1 MFDSLKNLMGW
12 RLPAP
17 IIGVALFFSCTPA
30 QAGLF
35 DILPGMG
42 QTQRVELTD
51 GADKAAM
58 FTQAFSEGGALT
70 PSVSPADFALRKVA
84 IASFQIE
91 FVTEQVGTGRNGDGA
106 AVKTYTL
113 KGVTDAQMQ
122 AVTDKMYREFAA
134 LLTKRG
140 FEVMPTEALMN
151 TSFKAELM
159 VPNDGPVHYDSKGAI
174 SDAAYAA
181 GVLKHASKADEHQ
194 AGVTVT
200 AKGTAPHAFETKF
213 MSLPAAR
220 NAADELGIAV
230 VQARLTVGFM
240 QIDAATGG
248 LSQNVEGKP
257 RNVLAIKDS
266 RYDVFWP
273 TAKMALFALK
283 KPVLL
288 SNSVSDKVT
297 ELGMTTTEKTGAV
310 AQGVFGAVTGFVGLS
325 RRPGEVS
332 GLAGAAGNLTGTV
345 QSAMN
350 SGHFEVTAGSD
361 YEEKIS
367 RDIKLALEMY
377 AEALPK

>member
-1 MFDSLKNLMGW
+1 MFDSLNNLMRW

-17 IIGVALFFSCTPA
+17 IIGIALFFACTPA

-42 QTQRVELTD
+42 QTKRVELTD
-51 GADKAAM
+51 NADKADV
-58 FTQAFSEGGALT
+58 FKQAFPENNPIA
-70 PSVSPADFALRKVA
+70 PADFTQRKIA
-84 IASFQIE
+84 IASLQIE
-91 FVTEQVGTGRNGDGA
+91 FVTEHLGTGRSNDAA

-113 KGVTDAQMQ
+113 KGVTDTQMQ
-122 AVTDKMYREFAA
+122 SVADNMYREFAA

-140 FEVMPTEALMN
+140 FEVVPTEALMN
-151 TSFKAELM
+151 TSFKTELM
-159 VPNDGPVHYDSKGAI
+159 VPNDAPVHYDSKGAI

-181 GVLKHASKADEHQ
+181 GVIKHAKKADNHQ

-200 AKGTAPHAFETKF
+200 AKGTAPNAFETKF
-213 MSLPAAR
+213 MSAPAAR

-240 QIDAATGG
+240 QIDASGG
-248 LSQNVEGKP
+248 LSSDVEGKP

-266 RYDVFWP
+266 RYEVFWP
-273 TAKMALFALK
+273 ASKMAMFSLK

-297 ELGMTTTEKTGAV
+297 ELGMTTTEKVGVV
-310 AQGVFGAVTGFVGLS
+310 AQGVFGAVSGLVGLGKNI
-325 RRPGEVS
+325 GETR
-332 GLAGAAGNLTGTV
+332 GLADAAGNLANTAH
-345 QSAMN
+345 SAVN
-350 SGHFEVTAGSD
+350 SGHFEVTAGDD
-361 YEEKIS
+361 YEEKVS
-367 RDIKLALEMY
+367 KDIRLALEMY

>member
-17 IIGVALFFSCTPA
+17 IIGIALFFSCTPA

-51 GADKAAM
+51 NADKADV
-58 FTQAFSEGGALT
+58 FKQAFPENNPIA
-70 PSVSPADFALRKVA
+70 PADFTQRKIA
-84 IASFQIE
+84 IASLQIE
-91 FVTEQVGTGRNGDGA
+91 FVTEHLGTGRSSDAA

-122 AVTDKMYREFAA
+122 SVTDNMYREFAA

-159 VPNDGPVHYDSKGAI
+159 MPNDGPVHYDSKGAI

-181 GVLKHASKADEHQ
+181 GVIKHGKKADNHQ

-200 AKGTAPHAFETKF
+200 AKGTAPNAFETKF
-213 MSLPAAR
+213 MSAPTAR

-240 QIDAATGG
+240 QIDASGG
-248 LSQNVEGKP
+248 LSVDVEGKP

-273 TAKMALFALK
+273 TSKMARFSLK

-297 ELGMTTTEKTGAV
+297 ELGMTATEKAGAV
-310 AQGVFGAVTGFVGLS
+310 AQGVFGAV
-325 RRPGEVS
+325 S
-332 GLAGAAGNLTGTV
+332 GLVGFGKNIGETRGLADAGVNVANTAH
-345 QSAMN
+345 SALN
-350 SGHFEVTAGSD
+350 SGHFEVTAGDD

-367 RDIKLALEMY
+367 QDIRLALEMY